1 MRKALAM
8 RIARF
13 RRLLDT
19 YGSDL
24 SRWPPLLIQPA
35 QRLVST
41 DPAAARDLEIA
52 RHLQVLIAG
61 YMQRDPT
68 GTVEARDAM
77 ARRTLAALGGSLPPQ
92 QRHWMTAWLPAVL
105 LEFDFAPAW
114 PRMAALAGIAGLGFM
129 VGLSDLNLPEVRG
142 TASSNFGTDS
152 DLSMIVFDQDPLSG
166 LRP

>member
-8 RIARF
+8 KIARF

-24 SRWPPLLIQPA
+24 SRWPPLPVQ
-35 QRLVST
+35 
-41 DPAAARDLEIA
+41 AARRLISSDPVAARELAIA
-52 RHLQVLIAG
+52 RHLDALIGG
-61 YMQRDPT
+61 YMQHEPT
-68 GTVEARDAM
+68 GTAQARDVM
-77 ARRTLAALGGSLPPQ
+77 AQRTLAALGGALPPQ
-92 QRHWMTAWLPAVL
+92 QRDWMTGWLPAVL

-129 VGLSDLNLPEVRG
+129 VGLSDLNLPGVRG
-142 TASSNFGTDS
+142 MAASSGGTDS

>member
-1 MRKALAM
+1 M
-8 RIARF
+8 RISRF

-24 SRWPPLLIQPA
+24 SRWPPLLLQAA

-41 DPAAARDLEIA
+41 EPAAARELAIA
-52 RHLQVLIAG
+52 RHLDALIVG
-61 YMQRDPT
+61 YMQRGPT
-68 GTVEARDAM
+68 GTAQARDAM

-92 QRHWMTAWLPAVL
+92 RRHWMTGWLPAVL

-129 VGLSDLNLPEVRG
+129 VGLSDLNFPGVRG
-142 TASSNFGTDS
+142 MAASSGGTDS

>member
-19 YGSDL
+19 HGPDL
-24 SRWPPLLIQPA
+24 SRWPPLLVQPA
-35 QRLVST
+35 RRLVSI
-41 DPAAARDLEIA
+41 DPAAARELEIA
-52 RHLQVLIAG
+52 RHLDALIVG
-61 YMQRDPT
+61 YMRRVPT
-68 GTVEARDAM
+68 GTVAARDAM
-77 ARRTLAALGGSLPPQ
+77 VRRTLAALSGSLPPQ
-92 QRHWMTAWLPAVL
+92 QRHWMTTWLPAVL

-129 VGLSDLNLPEVRG
+129 VGLSDLNLPGVRG
-142 TASSNFGTDS
+142 MVSSSGGTDS